1 MGFGLFSTS
10 LLDREAGLRYEVR
23 SGNHTMR
30 IQNGIETTIESEFW
44 KGTIVYMQFCTN
56 KEINPAEVVA
66 NRTNIVSQISW
77 NILKRQRIIQ
87 LFCAIFESKNT
98 FKSLQMCKYQ
108 LVIQY
113 RDSLSQ

>member
-44 KGTIVYMQFCTN
+44 KGTIVYMQLCAN
-56 KEINPAEVVA
+56 KKINLAEVVA
-66 NRTNIVSQISW
+66 NRTSIVSQYNETFLNDNELCNFSV
-77 NILKRQRIIQ
+77 
-87 LFCAIFESKNT
+87 AIFESKNT
-98 FKSLQMCKYQ
+98 LKFCKR
-108 LVIQY
+108 VNIN
-113 RDSLSQ
+113 

>member
-44 KGTIVYMQFCTN
+44 KGTIVYYMQFCTN

-66 NRTNIVSQISW
+66 NRTNIVSQIS
-77 NILKRQRIIQ
+77 
-87 LFCAIFESKNT
+87 
-98 FKSLQMCKYQ
+98 
-108 LVIQY
+108 
-113 RDSLSQ
+113 